1 MDVTMPDGTVIRN
14 VPAGT
19 TKAQLLEKYQRYRQ
33 ASAPVMPLPQA
44 SPMEEFT
51 RGAGIVARGALPTM
65 ALGAAG
71 GALAGPPGAVAGSL
85 MLPAAEALTAGV
97 NLMLPQEW
105 QIPSPSGEV
114 QNLMTRAGL
123 PVPAGTQERA
133 IEAGAGALA
142 GAGSQV
148 PALARMATSSV
159 SPFSRGMS
167 EMLSQA
173 PGRQLAA
180 AAPSGATAQVAGES
194 YDNPY
199 AGMAAGALV
208 GAPFGMGVRQPMGP
222 TREELR
228 NIANQSY
235 DRARSFGIQ
244 IDPQAIASRM
254 GQVEK
259 DMRAKGYVSGVYP
272 ELDAAFNQLKDTT
285 RPKDF
290 AELSA
295 LREIIANGQTSIEPK
310 IRMLAGVL
318 KDEFDDYVM
327 NIPKS
332 DVIGTS
338 SEQGAIAWQNARNQ
352 YSRLMKGEVFE
363 KMLENASFDVTKF
376 TQSGKENAL
385 ASELRK
391 LAKNEKRMR
400 TFTKDEQ
407 EAIRKAAR
415 GGATQNI
422 LKFIGR
428 FAPTGVHP
436 MQMYGTATVGTAL
449 LDPTMA
455 GLPLLAAA
463 GTGAARYGAGAMR
476 ERSVQNLADM
486 MRAGTVAP
494 PPMSVAPYITAGRG
508 AFTPIPGLLS
518 Q

>member
-1 MDVTMPDGTVIRN
+1 
-14 VPAGT
+14 
-19 TKAQLLEKYQRYRQ
+19 
-33 ASAPVMPLPQA
+33 
-44 SPMEEFT
+44 
-51 RGAGIVARGALPTM
+51 
-65 ALGAAG
+65 
-71 GALAGPPGAVAGSL
+71 
-85 MLPAAEALTAGV
+85 
-97 NLMLPQEW
+97 
-105 QIPSPSGEV
+105 
-114 QNLMTRAGL
+114 
-123 PVPAGTQERA
+123 
-133 IEAGAGALA
+133 
-142 GAGSQV
+142 
-148 PALARMATSSV
+148 
-159 SPFSRGMS
+159 
-167 EMLSQA
+167 
-173 PGRQLAA
+173 
-180 AAPSGATAQVAGES
+180 
-194 YDNPY
+194 
-199 AGMAAGALV
+199 
-208 GAPFGMGVRQPMGP
+208 
-222 TREELR
+222 
-228 NIANQSY
+228 
-235 DRARSFGIQ
+235 
-244 IDPQAIASRM
+244 
-254 GQVEK
+254 
-259 DMRAKGYVSGVYP
+259 VSGVYP
-272 ELDAAFNQLKDTT
+272 ALDAAFNQLKDTT

-295 LREIIANGQTSIEPK
+295 LREIIANGQASTEPK
-310 IRMLAGVL
+310 TRMLAGVL

-455 GLPLLAAA
+455 GLPLVAAA
-463 GTGAARYGAGAMR
+463 GTGAARLGAGAMR

-494 PPMSVAPYITAGRG
+494 PPTSVAPYITAGRG

>member
-1 MDVTMPDGTVIRN
+1 
-14 VPAGT
+14 
-19 TKAQLLEKYQRYRQ
+19 
-33 ASAPVMPLPQA
+33 
-44 SPMEEFT
+44 
-51 RGAGIVARGALPTM
+51 
-65 ALGAAG
+65 
-71 GALAGPPGAVAGSL
+71 
-85 MLPAAEALTAGV
+85 
-97 NLMLPQEW
+97 
-105 QIPSPSGEV
+105 
-114 QNLMTRAGL
+114 
-123 PVPAGTQERA
+123 
-133 IEAGAGALA
+133 
-142 GAGSQV
+142 
-148 PALARMATSSV
+148 
-159 SPFSRGMS
+159 
-167 EMLSQA
+167 
-173 PGRQLAA
+173 
-180 AAPSGATAQVAGES
+180 
-194 YDNPY
+194 
-199 AGMAAGALV
+199 
-208 GAPFGMGVRQPMGP
+208 MGP

-244 IDPQAIASRM
+244 INPEAIASRM

-272 ELDAAFNQLKDTT
+272 ALDEAFNQLKDTT

-295 LREIIANGQTSIEPK
+295 LREIIANGQASTEPK
-310 IRMLAGVL
+310 TRMLAGVL

-400 TFTKDEQ
+400 TFTKNEQ
-407 EAIRKAAR
+407 DAIRKAAR

-428 FAPTGVHP
+428 FAPTGAVP
-436 MQMYGTATVGTAL
+436 ATMYGTAAL
-449 LDPTMA
+449 STPTM
-455 GLPLLAAA
+455 GLPLVAAA
-463 GTGAARYGAGAMR
+463 GTTAARLGAGAMR
-476 ERSVQNLADM
+476 ERSVQNLADI
-486 MRAGTVAP
+486 MRAGVVAP
-494 PPMSVAPYITAGRG
+494 PPTSIAPYITAGRG
-508 AFTPIPGLLS
+508 AFTPVPGLLS